1 MKYDFKYVVFA
12 ALLMLI
18 IILIAYIVASV
29 LVTTPLIKL
38 FYIWRTR
45 NAKSS
50 YKYSARSKRKNQ
62 KHEIQLEIRKV
73 LCVIDLM
80 ASQGNFTAK
89 FNIKNAETTKYLR
102 RKNFNVVFCSLNE
115 TDVGYADISWGEH
128 E

>member
-1 MKYDFKYVVFA
+1 MNFNFKYVVFA
-12 ALLMLI
+12 ALLILI

-29 LVTTPLIKL
+29 LFTAPLIKL
-38 FYIWRTR
+38 FSIWHTR

-50 YKYSARSKRKNQ
+50 YKYSAKAKRKNQ
-62 KHEIQLEIRKV
+62 KREIRLEIREV

-89 FNIKNAETTKYLR
+89 FNIKNSETTKYLR

-115 TDVGYADISWGEH
+115 TDVGYADISWGEY

>member
-1 MKYDFKYVVFA
+1 MNFNFKYVVFA
-12 ALLMLI
+12 ALLILI

-29 LVTTPLIKL
+29 LFTAPLIKL
-38 FYIWRTR
+38 FSIWHTR

-50 YKYSARSKRKNQ
+50 YKYSAKAKRKNQ
-62 KHEIQLEIRKV
+62 KREIRLEIREV

-89 FNIKNAETTKYLR
+89 FNIKHSETTKYLR
-102 RKNFNVVFCSLNE
+102 RKNFNVVFCRLNE
-115 TDVGYADISWGEH
+115 TDVSYADISWGEY

>member
-1 MKYDFKYVVFA
+1 MNFNFKYVVFA
-12 ALLMLI
+12 ALLILI
-18 IILIAYIVASV
+18 IILIAYIVASA

-73 LCVIDLM
+73 LCVIDLT

-115 TDVGYADISWGEH
+115 TDVGYADISWSEH

>member
-1 MKYDFKYVVFA
+1 MNSDFKYVVFA
-12 ALLMLI
+12 ALLILI
-18 IILIAYIVASV
+18 IILIVYIVASI
-29 LVTTPLIKL
+29 LVKNPLIKL
-38 FYIWRTR
+38 LVIWRTR

>member
-1 MKYDFKYVVFA
+1 MNFNFKYVVFA
-12 ALLMLI
+12 ALLILI
-18 IILIAYIVASV
+18 IILIAYIVASA

-62 KHEIQLEIRKV
+62 KHEIRLEIRKV

-115 TDVGYADISWGEH
+115 TDVGYADIYWG
-128 E
+128 

>member
-115 TDVGYADISWGEH
+115 TDVGYADIFWGEH

>member
-1 MKYDFKYVVFA
+1 MNFNFKYVVFA
-12 ALLMLI
+12 ALLILI

-29 LVTTPLIKL
+29 LVTAPLIKL
-38 FYIWRTR
+38 FSIWHTR

-50 YKYSARSKRKNQ
+50 YKYSARAKRKNQ
-62 KHEIQLEIRKV
+62 KHEIRLEIREV

-89 FNIKNAETTKYLR
+89 FNIKNSETTKYLR

>member
-115 TDVGYADISWGEH
+115 TDVGYADISWSEH